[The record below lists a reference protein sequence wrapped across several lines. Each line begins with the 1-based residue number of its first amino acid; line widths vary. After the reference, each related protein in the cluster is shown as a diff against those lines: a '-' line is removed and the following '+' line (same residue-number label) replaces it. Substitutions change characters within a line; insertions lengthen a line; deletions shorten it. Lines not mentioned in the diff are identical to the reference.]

1 MRYRDIGLLGIVF
14 VIPGGNFNLSFTV
27 MCLQNLHNYTLLLGK
42 ATRNS
47 LFTPRRTCDAA
58 TTDTV
63 LHGTLVGLLLRSDPV
78 TIQKRLPVDCFISDN
93 KIFGSFLLFTP
104 WVCELRNASI
114 ISQVASNIVYVLNYS
129 LCANKFQLFAICSHL

>member
-1 MRYRDIGLLGIVF
+1 MGYRDIGLVGILF
-14 VIPGGNFNLSFTV
+14 GSIFNLSFTV

-78 TIQKRLPVDCFISDN
+78 TIQKRLPVDCFILDKSLAA
-93 KIFGSFLLFTP
+93 FCYTRHGS
-104 WVCELRNASI
+104 ASLEMRQ
-114 ISQVASNIVYVLNYS
+114 S
-129 LCANKFQLFAICSHL
+129 SHR